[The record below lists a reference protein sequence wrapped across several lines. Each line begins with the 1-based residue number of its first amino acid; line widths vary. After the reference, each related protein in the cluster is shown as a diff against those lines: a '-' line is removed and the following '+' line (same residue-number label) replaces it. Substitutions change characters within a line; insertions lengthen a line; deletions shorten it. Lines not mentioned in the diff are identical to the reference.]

1 MAIPIQNSTT
11 RRVRSGPKMSENT
24 QFYGRMYF
32 PTKYLR
38 PYPKNHP
45 KPPFGGHF
53 SANLI
58 IERVLR
64 KSLVNGATKLKRYS
78 YIGIGKYFRVCQK
91 KFPLGVSAGRRAP

>member
-1 MAIPIQNSTT
+1 
-11 RRVRSGPKMSENT
+11 MSENT
-24 QFYGRMYF
+24 QFY
-32 PTKYLR
+32 
-38 PYPKNHP
+38 
-45 KPPFGGHF
+45 F